1 MNLHQ
6 FRFVREAVRQKF
18 NLTDAAKSLFTS
30 QPGVSKA
37 ILELEDELGVDI
49 FRRHGKRIR
58 DLTDPG
64 KKSVTGL
71 HASAVRGELRGH
83 MGTQPT
89 RGFDGR
95 VQMLHQ
101 NDSASALATTCG
113 LTAMSGC
120 TSSMRKVC
128 CTVWLNTGAATSPPK

>member
-1 MNLHQ
+1 MQSQIVDRFEGLEPDRFDQTGARPLLQSLHHM
-6 FRFVREAVRQKF
+6 
-18 NLTDAAKSLFTS
+18 LS
-30 QPGVSKA
+30 GVGA
-37 ILELEDELGVDI
+37 
-49 FRRHGKRIR
+49 
-58 DLTDPG
+58 LTDPG